1 MYNLVFLSLSNLNSI
16 RPVFVAMETTYLWV
30 ALGIAIFIGAYLA
43 YRLLFSKKARLP
55 ELTQEEI
62 NAYLATLGGI
72 DNIKSVQHDGS
83 RLRFEVKNLKLCDY
97 QGLKNLGAAGIFV
110 SGQQVKFMLKDKAQ
124 ALKAGID
131 SIKDS
136 DRR

>member
-1 MYNLVFLSLSNLNSI
+1 
-16 RPVFVAMETTYLWV
+16 MEMTYLWV
-30 ALGIAIFIGAYLA
+30 ALGIAIFIGVYLA

-55 ELTQEEI
+55 ELTQEETD
-62 NAYLATLGGI
+62 AYLATLGGI
-72 DNIKSVQHDGS
+72 DNIKSVQLDGS
-83 RLRFEVKNLKLCDY
+83 RLRFEVRNLKLCDY

-124 ALKAGID
+124 ALKTGID